1 MEFADRFRKF
11 AAECR
16 SCKIYSANHL
26 ATSISDIPNLEAV
39 PSSNA
44 MPFEEAPPPHAY
56 RRARLRASIH
66 AKKVCL
72 RYRPSNG
79 DRFSV
84 KAETIPVPRERPPV
98 LEDQTLAPKIES
110 ERSPC
115 QLQLSEIAEFKP
127 VPPITGPGECTATD
141 VVNVNAVLLPDNH
154 RVVFSPVVTL
164 QCSMAEV
171 VAHWIRDDVAPT
183 LDTLGMSL
191 RGVETLELF
200 GCRSFNGI
208 SGAKLS
214 EHGHA
219 NALDVRSLKIANG
232 TVIELTNATVS
243 KSLREQLRQTACTR
257 FSTVLGNGADAYHEN
272 HVHIDLM
279 QRTNNYKICQWNILD
294 PAEIAALAAKK
305 SAVAGY
311 AASRWQ
317 PSPTVFRCHGHA
329 RSLTLRHRI

>member
-1 MEFADRFRKF
+1 M
-11 AAECR
+11 
-16 SCKIYSANHL
+16 IV
-26 ATSISDIPNLEAV
+26 I
-39 PSSNA
+39 
-44 MPFEEAPPPHAY
+44 
-56 RRARLRASIH
+56 
-66 AKKVCL
+66 AKKLVCAIVL
-72 RYRPSNG
+72 LMGSA
-79 DRFSV
+79 SAV
-84 KAETIPVPRERPPV
+84 KAETVPVPRERPTV
-98 LEDQTLAPKIES
+98 LEDRTSAPKIES

-115 QLQLSEIAEFKP
+115 QLRLSEIAEFKS

-171 VAHWIRDDVAPT
+171 VAQWIRDDVAPT

-191 RGVETLELF
+191 RGIETLESF

-219 NALDVRSLKIANG
+219 NALDVRSLKLANG

-279 QRTNNYKICQWNILD
+279 QRTNNYRICQWNILD

-311 AASRWQ
+311 AHPGGNPVQEVPVPRPRPLINTEA
-317 PSPTVFRCHGHA
+317 A
-329 RSLTLRHRI
+329 DLTRESVLRGPKRE